1 MHDGERV
8 CVFPADQDHT
18 TPSTQTESNILK
30 QDTQADLDSASLYTN
45 GDHPPVQN
53 GHSET
58 SHADTIETSNH
69 DSAAP
74 STKKRKL
81 AELNSRSRS
90 ASRHVSPP
98 WKKVAVEGP
107 TSFVEDGRRKSSR
120 TNAVPPQLQPPSGKR
135 QTRASHDQSSLVTP
149 RSRASTL
156 QNVVTAETRPAS
168 APGSQKSSAATGETT
183 SRGGPPAR
191 KHKHQEN
198 FSASSSHPETPS
210 HHDVNA
216 SPQILKSEPNHMPP
230 PSPVQVK
237 RKPGRPSFAEK
248 ARRAAELSAI
258 QQAEVGRAV
267 AFTVQPI
274 RQPVQVQ
281 RFTLKLRRPDPP
293 ILHPKNIL
301 PVPKHSSLQEF
312 LDNDDPL
319 EDEKAARKNEGR
331 VIRTAEAEAKLRLKL
346 LEKARPGGILS
357 EPLCSVYMPDE
368 QDKPPPRYD
377 HSDYILAH
385 ALELRHL
392 MKSEHEHHR
401 DSARK
406 LAIACAEVWKSK
418 QPKTEEQLWEEEK
431 QHQDTIQ
438 RQVIRDLQKKWELVG
453 DEVRK
458 RRLAKLEAEKD
469 AMANQNLK
477 KMVEDSTA
485 LLEQRRVRLSSE
497 LLSNDYGE
505 DGEEEGEEE
514 TDGADGEDNDDRSEE
529 NVSANE
535 SEEES
540 EQEDEDDKHLTREEM
555 LQKYAAALGS
565 GNPGASA
572 QVENNSLNDDIAGAR
587 PENHDAGAAD
597 GEHTES
603 DTDVADV
610 VVEDVDSDLL
620 DDEDETTDM
629 DDDSTS
635 AESGLDEDG
644 DEEED
649 DEDPG
654 WGVAGFLSS
663 RQLAVLQEPTNSA
676 GTDVAKSPSLAAIP
690 DAAASPLR
698 SFALAEDS
706 GPSQRADILRSEVS
720 TNANPASSIPSRQNS
735 PDDGTTIDPT
745 EPESVTSLGVHDG
758 SEKRSLEITPQ
769 PVDSILTRVPS
780 LLRGELRTYQHFG
793 LDWLAKLYD
802 NSTNGI
808 LADEMGLGKTVQTIA
823 LLAHLAI
830 EHQVWGTHLI
840 VVPTSVILNWEMEFK
855 KFLPGFKVLPYYGD
869 YEERKVLRK
878 GWQNDDKWNVVI
890 TSYQLVIRDLSAIKQ
905 RKWHYLVLDEAH
917 NIKNFESLRWQS
929 MVRLRTEARLLL
941 TGTPLQNNIT
951 ELWSLLRFLVP
962 ENQEHGMADLEA
974 FTKMFRKPVEQ
985 IMEQGKQKLDDDAKN
1000 IIAQMHHS
1008 LRPYILR
1015 RLKSQVEKQMPGK
1028 YEHIVSCKLSKRQRQ
1043 LYDGFMSRADT
1054 KQALASGNHFS
1065 ISNCLMS
1072 LRKVCNHPDLFDT
1085 RQIVTSFAMRKSAAA
1100 EFEIKDL
1107 LVRKRLLAEDPFERV
1122 DLDFLNL
1129 TPVANEDKVMLEI
1142 IRTRRIEATRPM
1154 AEIARQREQQVRPV
1168 TRFDGSTISSS
1179 VSYVQSTAQIS
1190 KLDELLNFIRLT
1202 RIRTDKQ
1209 PIYGRGF
1216 LDMVK
1221 LHFSVGSVP
1230 QPPKRKQHM
1239 SDWYLNTASKL
1250 SDMVPTL
1257 AQRSEFSSPSIR
1269 KFSCVTPAVV
1279 ANDMASLTLSEKGV
1293 ALVRSVQQPPELDP
1307 FHEARIRLSIAF
1319 PDKRLLQYDCGKLQ
1333 RLDKLLRELQA
1344 RGSRALI
1351 FTQMT
1356 SILDILEQFLNI
1368 HGHRYLRLDGSTKP
1382 EARQLSTDRFNNDNR
1397 ILAFILSSRAGG
1409 LGLNLTGADTV
1420 IFYDI
1425 DWNPAMDKQCQDR
1438 AHRIGQTRDVHI
1450 YKFVSE
1456 HTIEANIL
1464 RKSNQKRLLDNVVI
1478 QEGEFTTDYFNKV
1491 NIKDAFD
1498 DSTSVPEGDED
1509 AGAAIDQV
1517 LGINNVDQVLAS
1529 VEDKEDAEAAK
1540 AAKDAQIEAVGKD
1553 EMDFTGVDA
1562 EAANVTGAAAGQD
1575 IVMDVANEER
1585 PHVDEYML
1593 RFMERDLDGAPVAPP
1608 AADKRSKERRRK
1620 DRERERQ
1627 RRGR

>member
-258 QQAEVGRAV
+258 QQAE
-267 AFTVQPI
+267 
-274 RQPVQVQ
+274 
-281 RFTLKLRRPDPP
+281 
-293 ILHPKNIL
+293 
-301 PVPKHSSLQEF
+301 
-312 LDNDDPL
+312 
-319 EDEKAARKNEGR
+319 
-331 VIRTAEAEAKLRLKL
+331 
-346 LEKARPGGILS
+346 
-357 EPLCSVYMPDE
+357 
-368 QDKPPPRYD
+368 
-377 HSDYILAH
+377 
-385 ALELRHL
+385 
-392 MKSEHEHHR
+392 
-401 DSARK
+401 
-406 LAIACAEVWKSK
+406 
-418 QPKTEEQLWEEEK
+418 
-431 QHQDTIQ
+431 
-438 RQVIRDLQKKWELVG
+438 
-453 DEVRK
+453 
-458 RRLAKLEAEKD
+458 
-469 AMANQNLK
+469 
-477 KMVEDSTA
+477 
-485 LLEQRRVRLSSE
+485 
-497 LLSNDYGE
+497 
-505 DGEEEGEEE
+505 
-514 TDGADGEDNDDRSEE
+514 
-529 NVSANE
+529 
-535 SEEES
+535 
-540 EQEDEDDKHLTREEM
+540 DEDDKHLTREEM

-603 DTDVADV
+603 SKPDEQGDVVAREAVRATLSNATDEGYISTGGEGTDGGDGELHRRTLDIRDNHEVGRDTDVADV

-1100 EFEIKDL
+1100 EFEIKDLLVRKRLLAEDPFERDL